1 MKKNAISRRET
12 IALLASGLFSLHDLN
27 NFNYNTIST
36 TRKSLKEMKN
46 AIENNEG
53 AMKTIGII
61 GGLGPQAT
69 VDLEMRIHKVAQQVL
84 PQVQNGGYPP
94 MIVEYYRHPPIL
106 LKENN
111 LPVFP
116 LQIDPRLLAVAKSL
130 GAMADF
136 LVMPTN
142 GVHRFQKEIENASG
156 RAMLSIIDATMDEVK
171 KRKWKRVG
179 VLGLMTMEIYT
190 RKLTEMGIAFE
201 TINDELQ
208 KKIDKTIFRVMEG
221 RDDENDRALML
232 EALGQLRSKNVDGI
246 IPGCTEIP
254 LLLDKEMD
262 SDHLV
267 NPAQLLAEAAVK
279 YAIS

>member
-232 EALGQLRSKNVDGI
+232 EAIGQLRSKNVDGI

-262 SDHLV
+262 SDDLV

>member
-232 EALGQLRSKNVDGI
+232 EAIGQLRSKNVDGI

-254 LLLDKEMD
+254 LLLGKEMD
-262 SDHLV
+262 SDDLV

>member
-232 EALGQLRSKNVDGI
+232 EALDQLRSKNVDGI

-262 SDHLV
+262 SDDLV

>member
-36 TRKSLKEMKN
+36 TRKSLREMKN

-53 AMKTIGII
+53 AMKTIGSI

-84 PQVQNGGYPP
+84 PQVLNGGYPP

-232 EALGQLRSKNVDGI
+232 EALDQLRSKNVDGI

>member
-232 EALGQLRSKNVDGI
+232 EAIGQLRSKNVDGI
-246 IPGCTEIP
+246 ISGCTEIP
-254 LLLDKEMD
+254 LLLGKEMD
-262 SDHLV
+262 SDDLV

>member
-36 TRKSLKEMKN
+36 TRKSLREMKN

-232 EALGQLRSKNVDGI
+232 EAIGQLRSKNVDGI

-262 SDHLV
+262 SDDLV

>member
-36 TRKSLKEMKN
+36 TRKSLREMKN

-232 EALGQLRSKNVDGI
+232 EAIGQLRSKNVDGI

-254 LLLDKEMD
+254 LLLGKEMD
-262 SDHLV
+262 SDDLV

>member
-1 MKKNAISRRET
+1 
-12 IALLASGLFSLHDLN
+12 
-27 NFNYNTIST
+27 
-36 TRKSLKEMKN
+36 
-46 AIENNEG
+46 
-53 AMKTIGII
+53 MKTIGII
-61 GGLGPQAT
+61 GGMGPQAT
-69 VDLEMRIHKVAQQVL
+69 IDLEMRIHKVAQQVL
-84 PQVQNGGYPP
+84 PPAQNGGYPP
-94 MIVEYYRHPPIL
+94 MVVEYYRHPPITMS
-106 LKENN
+106 ENGQ
-111 LPVFP
+111 PVFP

-254 LLLDKEMD
+254 LLLGKEMD
-262 SDHLV
+262 SDDLV

>member
-1 MKKNAISRRET
+1 
-12 IALLASGLFSLHDLN
+12 
-27 NFNYNTIST
+27 
-36 TRKSLKEMKN
+36 
-46 AIENNEG
+46 
-53 AMKTIGII
+53 
-61 GGLGPQAT
+61 
-69 VDLEMRIHKVAQQVL
+69 
-84 PQVQNGGYPP
+84 
-94 MIVEYYRHPPIL
+94 L

-232 EALGQLRSKNVDGI
+232 EAIGQLRSKNVDGI

-262 SDHLV
+262 SDDLV

>member
-232 EALGQLRSKNVDGI
+232 EALDQLRSKNVDGI

>member
-36 TRKSLKEMKN
+36 TRKSLREMKN

-221 RDDENDRALML
+221 RDDENDRTVML

-254 LLLDKEMD
+254 LLLGREMD
-262 SDHLV
+262 SDDLV

>member
-36 TRKSLKEMKN
+36 TRKSLREMKN

-190 RKLTEMGIAFE
+190 RKLTEMGISFE

-208 KKIDKTIFRVMEG
+208 KKIDQTIFRVMEG

-232 EALGQLRSKNVDGI
+232 EALDQLRSKNVDGI

>member
-36 TRKSLKEMKN
+36 TRKSLREMKN

-232 EALGQLRSKNVDGI
+232 EALDQLRSKNVDGI

>member
-232 EALGQLRSKNVDGI
+232 EALDQLRSKNVDGI

-254 LLLDKEMD
+254 LLLGKEMD
-262 SDHLV
+262 SDDLV

>member
-262 SDHLV
+262 SDDLV

>member
-36 TRKSLKEMKN
+36 TRKSLREMKN

-208 KKIDKTIFRVMEG
+208 KKIDKTIVRVMEG

-262 SDHLV
+262 SDDLV

>member
-254 LLLDKEMD
+254 LLLGKEMD
-262 SDHLV
+262 SDDLV